1 MAGSTMPF
9 LDDHSAEASAK
20 EDIKLYRVT
29 DSVGQLEMS
38 LEVRTG
44 QHIYIYIYIYI
55 YTSCLCLSM
64 QSFCVLICSASY
76 WATETMF

>member
-1 MAGSTMPF
+1 MAGSKMPF
-9 LDDHSAEASAK
+9 WDDRSAEASAK

-38 LEVRTG
+38 LEVRTAAA
-44 QHIYIYIYIYI
+44 YM
-55 YTSCLCLSM
+55 SCLCLGT

>member
-1 MAGSTMPF
+1 MPF
-9 LDDHSAEASAK
+9 WDDRSAEASAK

-44 QHIYIYIYIYI
+44 QHIYIYVMLVSWYAII
-55 YTSCLCLSM
+55 L
-64 QSFCVLICSASY
+64 
-76 WATETMF
+76 

>member
-1 MAGSTMPF
+1 MPF
-9 LDDHSAEASAK
+9 LDDRSAEASAK

-38 LEVRTG
+38 LEVRTAA
-44 QHIYIYIYIYI
+44 
-55 YTSCLCLSM
+55 YTSCLCLNT
-64 QSFCVLICSASY
+64 QSFCDSICSASY